1 MEIFAVLVLLK
12 CLNWC
17 PVRRKYLTY
26 MEQILGVDVAA
37 SPTAVA
43 HATLICETKH
53 F

>member
-1 MEIFAVLVLLK
+1 
-12 CLNWC
+12 
-17 PVRRKYLTY
+17 

-53 F
+53 FWLCQVLLAGLES